1 MAPKDVNK
9 ANEADVWAYMYVKKS
24 RHKKPS
30 HLKKTKFKP
39 SIEFNVGQFVRVSFQ
54 KRPFVKSY
62 MDQFSTEVFK
72 IISVTLKENIP
83 MYKLQGQS
91 ISGYFYNFELLAV
104 DKDEQNLWFIE
115 KILKKRRQTGKLQYF
130 VKWEGFPKQFN
141 SWVDSESIKDKS
153 EPGL

>member
-30 HLKKTKFKP
+30 QLKKTKFKP
-39 SIEFNVGQFVRVSFQ
+39 SIKFNVGQFVRVSFQ
-54 KRPFVKSY
+54 KRPLVKSY

-72 IISVTLKENIP
+72 IISVRLKENIP
-83 MYKLQGQS
+83 MYKLQDLQGQS

-115 KILKKRRQTGKLQYF
+115 KILKKKKADGKAAVLCKMGG
-130 VKWEGFPKQFN
+130 V
-141 SWVDSESIKDKS
+141 S
-153 EPGL
+153 